1 MEEGEEKLKSFL
13 MRVKE
18 ESEKPGLKFN
28 IQKTKIL
35 ASSHIT
41 SWQIQGEKMK
51 VVIDFIWGISKN
63 PPVMQETPV
72 WFLGWEDPL
81 EKGKATHT
89 SIPVWRNPW
98 TV

>member
-1 MEEGEEKLKSFL
+1 MAESKEELKGIL

-18 ESEKPGLKFN
+18 ESETPGLKLN

-41 SWQIQGEKMK
+41 SWQGEKTK
-51 VVIDFIWGISKN
+51 VVIDFIWGVSKN
-63 PPVMQETPV
+63 PPAMQEIPV
-72 WFLGWEDPL
+72 WFLGWKDPL

-89 SIPVWRNPW
+89 SILVWRIPW